1 MLTDQAVRLPARL
14 NGHASRVTERH
25 EAHALWIGTDL
36 VLYPDAP
43 IPLFAQLARAIR
55 FRIAH
60 WSLPAGSLLPSE
72 PAFAEQHNLSRET
85 VGRAYRLLRD
95 AGAIKSR
102 RGVGW
107 FVSEEIPIVPVTVGP
122 GTTISARPIRPG
134 DVDTIQNRTVMLMTG
149 SLIVEEP
156 GQQPVAYDPMRT
168 VIVVA
173 GKAETASSSG

>member
-1 MLTDQAVRLPARL
+1 LS
-14 NGHASRVTERH
+14 GHGDYVPERD
-25 EAHALWIGTDL
+25 ETHALWVDVDL

-43 IPLFAQLARAIR
+43 IPLFAQLARGIR

-60 WSLPAGSLLPSE
+60 WGLPAGALLPSE
-72 PAFAEQHNLSRET
+72 PAFAEQYNLSRET

-95 AGAIKSR
+95 AGAIQSR

-107 FVSEEIPIVPVTVGP
+107 FVSEQIPLRSVTVAP

-134 DVDTIQNRTVMLMTG
+134 DLDTIQNRTVMLMTG

-156 GQQPVAYDPMRT
+156 GKQPVAYDPMRT
-168 VIVVA
+168 LII
-173 GKAETASSSG
+173 TAD

>member
-1 MLTDQAVRLPARL
+1 L
-14 NGHASRVTERH
+14 SVTERD
-25 EAHALWIGTDL
+25 ETHARWLDADL

-43 IPLFAQLARAIR
+43 IPLFVQLGRAIR

-60 WSLPAGSLLPSE
+60 WGLPAGALLPSE
-72 PAFAEQHNLSRET
+72 PAFAEQHDLSRET

-107 FVSEEIPIVPVTVGP
+107 FVTEEIPVVAVTVDR
-122 GTTISARPIRPG
+122 GTTISARPIRPS
-134 DVDTIQNRTVMLMTG
+134 DVDTIQNRVVMLMTG

-156 GQQPVAYDPMRT
+156 GKQPVAYDPMRT
-168 VIVVA
+168 VIVAA
-173 GKAETASSSG
+173 G